1 MQLTDGQLDDFRN
14 AVPNSF
20 SCAAGPDFPAG
31 NERMV
36 LLAHAVHKAQTND
49 LSVPDNNI
57 AADQVA
63 ISIGNVFLCQNVS
76 AKGKGQRL
84 LVGFEQLDLIGS
96 MKDRNALAAA
106 GISWFYEDR
115 LRSKSVYDAI
125 CLAGFAGT
133 LLTFMQ
139 RFIPFHPASQIRV
152 LRHRN
157 LVL

>member
-1 MQLTDGQLDDFRN
+1 MSGQRDDFCN
-14 AVPNSF
+14 AVPNCLI
-20 SCAAGPDFPAG
+20 CATGPDFPAG

-36 LLAHAVHKAQTND
+36 LLPHAVHKAQTND

-63 ISIGNVFLCQNVS
+63 VSIGNVLLRQYVS

-106 GISWFYEDR
+106 GISWFY
-115 LRSKSVYDAI
+115 
-125 CLAGFAGT
+125 
-133 LLTFMQ
+133 
-139 RFIPFHPASQIRV
+139 
-152 LRHRN
+152 
-157 LVL
+157 